1 MRLPFKDNNN
11 SNIRKINSTFDRVG
25 SELLRSI
32 APSILMQD
40 VNVMLADGTVTK
52 STTFDIAR
60 PTNFYESL
68 IRSLSHWQTS
78 GVSKS
83 EIEDL
88 NRIHCELWKSVGKYH
103 VKGHFGIQFHS
114 LPYYQ
119 LSRKV
124 LDIQRN
130 LERLENEGIQY
141 HDQIAEEGNNLI
153 RELLTG
159 KGLVNLG
166 EDDLLQML
174 LENKELYDELVTKTE
189 LVEKRYPQYLDIDYQ
204 KNSLAGELRDLV
216 IRLYQVSPVL
226 IDYNKLMQGE
236 TGVFLYFDI
245 ETIKNGKTRRSEPY
259 VDTNRLNADSTKQI
273 VDALLEVQDAIDQL
287 K

>member
-32 APSILMQD
+32 TPRILMQD
-40 VNVMLADGTVTK
+40 VNVMLTDGTVTK
-52 STTFDIAR
+52 SATFDIER
-60 PTNFYESL
+60 SINFYENL
-68 IRSLSHWQTS
+68 IRSLSHWETS

-88 NRIHCELWKSVGKYH
+88 NRIHCELWKSVGKYRI
-103 VKGHFGIQFHS
+103 KGHFGIQFQS

-130 LERLENEGIQY
+130 LKRLENEGVQY
-141 HDQIAEEGNNLI
+141 YDQISEEGNNLI
-153 RELLTG
+153 RELLTV
-159 KGLVNLG
+159 KGLVNLD
-166 EDDLLQML
+166 EDDLFQML
-174 LENKELYDELVTKTE
+174 LENKELHDEFVKRTE
-189 LVEKRYPQYLDIDYQ
+189 LVEKKYPQYLEIDYQ
-204 KNSLAGELRDLV
+204 KNSLTSELKDLV

-236 TGVFLYFDI
+236 TGAFLYIDI
-245 ETIKNGKTRRSEPY
+245 ETIKNGKTGRTEPY
-259 VDTNRLNADSTKQI
+259 VDTSRLTADSSQQV
-273 VDALLEVQDAIDQL
+273 VDALLEVQDALDQL